1 MGPADAVRALVEP
14 VLAPDGIEVVDVEY
28 AGGRLAVTIDRDGGI
43 DLDTITSATRT
54 VSRLLDEHDPIPGGR
69 YLLEVSSP
77 GLERVLRTPEHF
89 ARVVGQKVKLKT
101 HAHVEG
107 DRRLDGELE
116 AADEHGVTVAG
127 RRLDYGDI
135 ERANTVFEWGPAPK
149 PTGPPKKSKSTTKAE
164 AS

>member
-1 MGPADAVRALVEP
+1 MGPAEAVRALVEP

-28 AGGRLAVTIDRDGGI
+28 GGGRLAVTVDREGGI
-43 DLDTITSATRT
+43 DLDVLTTATRA

-77 GLERVLRTPEHF
+77 GLERVLRKPDHF
-89 ARVVGQKVKLKT
+89 ARVVGQKVKIKT

-107 DRRLDGELE
+107 DRRLEGVLD
-116 AADEHGVTVAG
+116 DTDDDGVTIAG
-127 RRLDYGDI
+127 RRLAYDDI

-149 PTGPPKKSKSTTKAE
+149 PTGPAKKSKSTTKAD
-164 AS
+164 S